1 MLLSDDVHR
10 VEFKEEEEHV
20 SFIFVFKEKTSVMF
34 SKQEAEEKRKKKKKG
49 IVWNKRAEL
58 VTQLA
63 FKDRHR
69 IIN

>member
-34 SKQEAEEKRKKKKKG
+34 SKQEAEEKRKKKKRYCMEQKSRISHTAG
-49 IVWNKRAEL
+49 IQRSS
-58 VTQLA
+58 
-63 FKDRHR
+63 
-69 IIN
+69 